1 MEEGVDPKFLETQRR
16 LQEEARERNRSE
28 FGEEGEAARLRLEG
42 FRAGLYVR
50 LVLKSV
56 PVEFIKVRPTFQSMV
71 PSCIHTCCSPCRQQP
86 DLTCLASPC
95 LRLLIQTL
103 KGFLPTRDIY
113 SRVDVCSCMRL
124 SVCPSVSSFL
134 SYHCTELQAS
144 TACCNRRSSGG
155 RKRPG
160 VRAGAHQETSM
171 AQEGPEEQQPH
182 HILGE

>member
-1 MEEGVDPKFLETQRR
+1 LTILYLGKGDNDDDEEDEEEMEEGVDPKFLETQRR

-86 DLTCLASPC
+86 DLT
-95 LRLLIQTL
+95 
-103 KGFLPTRDIY
+103 
-113 SRVDVCSCMRL
+113 
-124 SVCPSVSSFL
+124 
-134 SYHCTELQAS
+134 
-144 TACCNRRSSGG
+144 
-155 RKRPG
+155 
-160 VRAGAHQETSM
+160 
-171 AQEGPEEQQPH
+171 
-182 HILGE
+182 